1 MYISYITPTTK
12 VEDMFGNLFY
22 RTSLEFWKT
31 STLNYTMYWL
41 LAVFLGFFGADMLY
55 LRSPWMMIAK
65 FMVNLFTFGYWW
77 IYDAVEATFNKSQVQ
92 LVGPSAPFYGPL
104 GIAGGQF
111 MGAPGTQE
119 QLDKHY
125 TFALYAIVVCLGGI
139 FGGDSFLV
147 GDKMSGWI
155 RLITL
160 VTIILAPVALIWWA
174 YKMFLFWFQTG
185 SLIDQE
191 YKFFGAPKPAN
202 ADDICPNVFE
212 HVTYWIIHTLS
223 AIPGLG
229 FLKVVADKLAIAYGI
244 VQNTIQT
251 VRKDIPILIAS
262 TEGNMVVKEPVA
274 EKALVKMKE
283 PVGAP
288 AAPATPATSQ
298 KGGGVSLEDIELTGK
313 SMLLVFIIGA
323 ILTTSLS
330 VSAWRVW
337 KNSDSNESDERSSEK
352 SDDPPQPANSGATP
366 SE

>member
-31 STLNYTMYWL
+31 STLNYTFYWL

-77 IYDAVEATFNKSQVQ
+77 IYDAVEATFNKTQVQ

-125 TFALYAIVVCLGGI
+125 TFALYTIVVCIGGI
-139 FGGDSFLV
+139 FGADSFLV

-155 RLITL
+155 RLISL
-160 VTIILAPVALIWWA
+160 VTIIFAPVALLWWA
-174 YKMFLFWFQTG
+174 YKMFMLWFQTG
-185 SLIDQE
+185 SVIDQE

-212 HVTYWIIHTLS
+212 HATYWIIHTLS

-229 FLKVVADKLAIAYGI
+229 FLKIVADKLAIAYGI
-244 VQNTIQT
+244 VKNTIQT
-251 VRKDIPILIAS
+251 VREDIPILVAA
-262 TEGNMVVKEPVA
+262 TEGNIVVKEPEA
-274 EKALVKMKE
+274 KKALEELKK
-283 PVGAP
+283 GA
-288 AAPATPATSQ
+288 ASAPQ

-313 SMLLVFIIGA
+313 SMLLVFILGA

-337 KNSDSNESDERSSEK
+337 KNGSSSSEPKDDERSSEK
-352 SDDPPQPANSGATP
+352 NDDPPEPAHSGAAP